1 MSSDAHIGAVV
12 ISAVRTA
19 AVGQPGGGRTM
30 TAMSSVA
37 PVDSNTWL
45 GLIEGCLP
53 VEEAL
58 RWAGRPDCGAVVL
71 FSGNARDH
79 AEGRADV
86 TGLVYEA
93 YEEQAEPRL
102 LRVADEAR
110 RRWPPVARIAL
121 LHRVGSVPIGEAAVV
136 VVASSAHRGEAFS
149 AGRFCIDALKATV
162 PIWKLET
169 WDGGESWGTGA
180 QHLVEPG
187 DLEWPTDTTGSGPG
201 DLSGG
206 RA

>member
-1 MSSDAHIGAVV
+1 
-12 ISAVRTA
+12 
-19 AVGQPGGGRTM
+19 M

-37 PVDSNTWL
+37 PVESDTWL
-45 GLIEGCLP
+45 GLTEEPLP

-93 YEEQAEPRL
+93 YEEHAEPRL

-110 RRWPPVARIAL
+110 RRWPAVARIAL

-149 AGRFCIDALKATV
+149 AGRFCIDAVKATV

-169 WDGGESWGTGA
+169 WDGGEHWGTDA
-180 QHLVEPG
+180 QHLVDLD
-187 DLEWPTDTTGSGPG
+187 DLEWPPDTTGSGSG
-201 DLSGG
+201 DVSGG
-206 RA
+206 KK

>member
-1 MSSDAHIGAVV
+1 M
-12 ISAVRTA
+12 
-19 AVGQPGGGRTM
+19 GQPGTGRTM
-30 TAMSSVA
+30 TAMSSTA
-37 PVDSNTWL
+37 PVDSETWL
-45 GLIEGCLP
+45 GLIEEPLP

-58 RWAGRPDCGAVVL
+58 CWAGRPDCGAVVL

-93 YEEQAEPRL
+93 YDEAAQPRL

-110 RRWPPVARIAL
+110 RRWPAVRRVVM
-121 LHRVGSVPIGEAAVV
+121 LHRVGPVPIGEAAVV
-136 VVASSAHRGEAFS
+136 VVVSSPHRGEAFS

-169 WDGGESWGTGA
+169 WDGGEHWGTGA
-180 QHLVEPG
+180 QHLVDLD
-187 DLEWPTDTTGSGPG
+187 DLEWPSATAPSVSADATGGT
-201 DLSGG
+201 
-206 RA
+206 A